1 VSIYIYIYI
10 YMLVSQ
16 DSMKPNKK
24 WFQDEGENGMSLLII
39 KKEKNIRAFAF
50 ILGCLLNLKIHQITF
65 FKIFLIYLY
74 KKYKI

>member
-1 VSIYIYIYI
+1 
-10 YMLVSQ
+10 MLVSQ

-50 ILGCLLNLKIHQITF
+50 YFWVPFKFKNYF
-65 FKIFLIYLY
+65 FLFFLIY
-74 KKYKI
+74 

>member
-1 VSIYIYIYI
+1 
-10 YMLVSQ
+10 MLVSQ

-50 ILGCLLNLKIHQITF
+50 YFWVPFKFKNYF
-65 FKIFLIYLY
+65 F
-74 KKYKI
+74 